1 MKRRL
6 RSSQIFA
13 LGFLGVAVVL
23 LGVSGG
29 MAIST
34 SRFLS
39 SAEVTAG
46 TVIDLERVQNAAPLT
61 ARDAGILY
69 YPRIEYKHP
78 SAGRVVFTA
87 RAGANP
93 PAFDEGESVD
103 VLYDPRDSR
112 VHRIESFWEIWGRA
126 LIVGGTGLGFALVGF
141 VYFAGFGALKDK
153 RDSG

>member
-13 LGFLGVAVVL
+13 LGFLGIAAVLIVVA
-23 LGVSGG
+23 GG

-34 SRFLS
+34 TRFLS
-39 SAEVTAG
+39 GAELAVG

-78 SAGRVVFTA
+78 SAGRIVFTA

-93 PAFDEGESVD
+93 PTIDAGETVD
-103 VLYDPRDSR
+103 VLYDPRNPK
-112 VHRIESFWEIWGRA
+112 VHRIENFWEIWGRA
-126 LIVGGTGLGFALVGF
+126 LIVGGTGLGFALVGL
-141 VYFAGFGALKDK
+141 VYFAGFGALKDR
-153 RDSG
+153 RDSN